1 MIVCIPTIGRS
12 SLLARLLDVI
22 QEHRSDARV
31 MVMDNLC
38 DEQSMQVIGL
48 VHGRRNMEWYG
59 RPGVTIYD
67 QWNYALAEGER
78 TDQVVALLN
87 DDIILH
93 PAALNLA
100 EYDLLSRPEYALMGL
115 EYRNHVGP
123 GSGIREVVGT
133 FRTGG
138 FGGFA
143 FLVAPGP
150 WRVHEG
156 FRWWYGD
163 DDLANCIR
171 ISHGRKLGVS
181 GQAHVVHPVASTT
194 GNQFPWTQVAAA
206 EDAALYRRLWPSA
219 P

>member
-12 SLLARLLDVI
+12 SFLPAMLDTI
-22 QEHRSDARV
+22 EKHAPDATV
-31 MVMDNLC
+31 MAMDNLC
-38 DEQSMQVIGL
+38 DEQSMKVIRL
-48 VHGRRNMEWYG
+48 IGRRPGMEWHG

-67 QWNYALAEGER
+67 QWNNALARGEAEGR
-78 TDQVVALLN
+78 VVALLN
-87 DDIILH
+87 DDLVLH
-93 PAALNLA
+93 PAALQLA
-100 EYDLLSRPEYALMGL
+100 EQDLLARPEYALMGM

-123 GSGIREVVGT
+123 GSGIREVIGT

-171 ISHGRKLGVS
+171 ISHGRRLGVS

-194 GNQFPWTQVAAA
+194 GNQFAWTSEAAA
-206 EDAALYRRLWPSA
+206 EDAALYRRLWPTA